1 MKRFVIFASLFVVS
15 LGVFASF
22 APASADS
29 HKDNFRRECAS
40 SRKCY

>member
-1 MKRFVIFASLFVVS
+1 MKRFVIFASLIAVS
-15 LGVFASF
+15 LGFFASF

>member
-1 MKRFVIFASLFVVS
+1 MKRIVMFAMLVVAG

-29 HKDNFRRECAS
+29 HKDNFRRECSS